1 MPPTVYQSSLRR
13 TVLLALAALG
23 FVAAS
28 VWLLASHRSIRAEV
42 AGAVGLPFFALAAAA
57 LIYRLIRRRPE
68 LVITDDGFAHRT
80 WGRVAWSDVRA
91 VGIREIRVRN
101 TSRRMIEV
109 VLHDPDA
116 HVSAAPVAARTLMR
130 VNQRAG
136 YRPINLSAVTLP
148 VPLTDVLAAMKRHQP
163 NLVVAT
169 GDQGFRRPDR
179 QGWTD
184 DLSVPLP
191 PGRTVTEL
199 VDAVLRSAL
208 RAEPAE
214 DMDRLLAV
222 EFGLSAEDAEL
233 ARDRCFGGLVRAAT
247 RNPLNCPAPDKD
259 PVAWESFQRGLRD
272 PSLVASIYPDLA

>member
-28 VWLLASHRSIRAEV
+28 VWLLASHRSMRAEV
-42 AGAVGLPFFALAAAA
+42 AGGAGVLFFALGAAV

-68 LVITDDGFAHRT
+68 LVITDDGFTHRT
-80 WGRVAWSDVRA
+80 WGRVAWSDVQA

-101 TSRRMIEV
+101 TSQRMIEV

-116 HVSAAPVAARTLMR
+116 HVNAAPVATRTLMR

-136 YRPINLSAVTLP
+136 YSPINISAVTLP
-148 VPLTDVLAAMKRHQP
+148 DPLTDVVAAMKRHQP

-169 GDQGFRRPDR
+169 GDRGISRPDM

-184 DLSVPLP
+184 DLTIPLP
-191 PGRTVTEL
+191 PGRVVTEL
-199 VDAVLRSAL
+199 VDVVLRSAL
-208 RAEPAE
+208 RAESAQE
-214 DMDRLLAV
+214 IDRLLAA
-222 EFGLSAEDAEL
+222 EFGLSADDAEL

-247 RNPLNCPAPDKD
+247 RNPLNCPKRDKD
-259 PVAWESFQRGLRD
+259 PVAWESFQRGTRD